1 MRNSGRKAWF
11 GTMSVLLKGYFT
23 FLFLLLFIQNVSA
36 QTDSLKFNI
45 NSGKPWQKNKST
57 SNIDLQNPITSE
69 WKYNSKTNR
78 YEEFKTMGGMS
89 FPTGKSLSLADYF
102 KETTRANRLDYYREK
117 SQNASYNNGSAGKGS
132 INDYI
137 KTELTNPTISKIFG
151 EGGVD
156 FQLNGSAMIK
166 LGGNVNVNRNPS
178 FSKRQQRYFV
188 PVFDQQLQISANGM
202 VGQNVKLGINYDT
215 EAAFEFDN
223 QTNLGWKGKPDG
235 ILKDVQV
242 GNVRLNL
249 PTQLIKPANN
259 LFGFST
265 TMQFGKTTVKTV
277 FSQNKGQSTETVLQ
291 GGQQLNEFKITSDN
305 YDQNRHF
312 FLSQYFH
319 NNYNKSL
326 ENLPIVASGVIIN
339 RVEVWVTNRSANIE
353 TPRDIV
359 VFHDMGESKPYRT
372 NLGGNIDPAPD
383 NSSNALYAQIANDNL
398 R

>member
-1 MRNSGRKAWF
+1 MKNSGRKAWF
-11 GTMSVLLKGYFT
+11 RTKSVLLKGIVS
-23 FLFLLLFIQNVSA
+23 FLILLLLNHHVSA
-36 QTDSLKFNI
+36 QTDSSLKYSI
-45 NSGKPWQKNKST
+45 NSGKPWQKSKST
-57 SNIDLQNPITSE
+57 SNVDLQNPITSE
-69 WKYNSKTNR
+69 WKYNPKTNR
-78 YEEFKTMGGMS
+78 YEEFKTIGGMS
-89 FPTGKSLSLADYF
+89 YPTGKTMSVADYF
-102 KETTRANRLDYYREK
+102 KETTRANRMDYYREK
-117 SQNASYNNGSAGKGS
+117 SQNASFNAESAGKGS

-188 PVFDQQLQISANGM
+188 PVFDQQLQISANGSI
-202 VGQNVKLGINYDT
+202 GQNVKLGINYDT

-242 GNVRLNL
+242 GNVSLNL

-265 TMQFGKTTVKTV
+265 TTQFGKTTVKTV

-291 GGQQLNEFKITSDN
+291 GGQQLNEFRIT
-305 YDQNRHF
+305 
-312 FLSQYFH
+312 
-319 NNYNKSL
+319 
-326 ENLPIVASGVIIN
+326 
-339 RVEVWVTNRSANIE
+339 
-353 TPRDIV
+353 
-359 VFHDMGESKPYRT
+359 
-372 NLGGNIDPAPD
+372 
-383 NSSNALYAQIANDNL
+383 
-398 R
+398 